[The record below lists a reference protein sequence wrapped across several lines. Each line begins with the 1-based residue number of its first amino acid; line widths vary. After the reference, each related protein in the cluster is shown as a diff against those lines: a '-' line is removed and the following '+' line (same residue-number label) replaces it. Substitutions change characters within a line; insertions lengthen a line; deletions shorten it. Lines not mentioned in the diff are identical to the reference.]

1 MLDRP
6 LFEVTSAA
14 ADAAA
19 RRLVT
24 AAEVRA
30 IIGSPAGD
38 DSKLETFIDAFS
50 AKAAEHCDLA
60 ADSIGTFPT
69 FGRETVRATWAA
81 RSDCGRRFDTLILPW
96 RTPITA
102 ISSITV
108 DGESLTTD
116 DYRLMPGGLLERLS
130 EERRVTW
137 SNGKIVVTYVAGWS
151 LPTGAPAE
159 LKLAAIDQVK
169 TWYFGRSRDGAV
181 LSENVPDT
189 YQATYGAAGGMGMSS
204 DGLLKT
210 VESILD
216 RYRGGR
222 T

>member
-6 LFEVTSAA
+6 LFEVVTAETDVA
-14 ADAAA
+14 K

-30 IIGSPAGD
+30 VIGSPVGD

-50 AKAAEHCDLA
+50 AKGAEHCDLA
-60 ADSIGTFPT
+60 ADAIGTFPT
-69 FGRETVRATWAA
+69 FARETVRATWDA
-81 RSDCGRRFDTLILPW
+81 RSDCSHRFNTLILPW

-102 ISSITV
+102 ISSVTV
-108 DGESLTTD
+108 DGENLTSD
-116 DYRLMPGGLLERLS
+116 DYRLKPGGMLDRLS
-130 EERRVTW
+130 ADARIRW
-137 SNGKIVVTYVAGWS
+137 SNGKIVVTYVAGWV
-151 LPTGAPAE
+151 LPAGAPAE
-159 LKLAAIDQVK
+159 LKLAAIDQVR
-169 TWYFGRSRDGAV
+169 TWYLGRARDGAI
-181 LSENVPDT
+181 LSESVPDT
-189 YQATYGAAGGMGMSS
+189 YQVSYGAAGGMAMSS

-216 RYRGGR
+216 RYKGGR